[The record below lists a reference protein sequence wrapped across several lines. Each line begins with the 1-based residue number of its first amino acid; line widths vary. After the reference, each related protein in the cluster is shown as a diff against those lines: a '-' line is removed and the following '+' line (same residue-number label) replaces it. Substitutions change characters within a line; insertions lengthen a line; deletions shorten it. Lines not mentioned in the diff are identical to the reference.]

1 MFTPFGRPLWAAGF
15 AVAVTAIP
23 WALPAGA
30 EPAPAYETLVEH
42 LDRTPATL
50 EAEALHDAARSRA
63 QQARALPNP
72 SVGLEAEN
80 IYGSRPFSRYE
91 AAETTLSISQPLEL
105 WGQRDAR
112 IGAAQAE
119 AVAAGLR
126 REQSRW
132 GVAGRLALIYAEAE
146 AASLRHAL
154 AVEALSLTQ
163 ADAGAVM
170 RLIEQGR
177 EAALRGVQADSEV
190 AAARAVADETRADRD
205 AAFARLTAM
214 AMLTRPVTSIQTSL
228 LNRTPRSVT
237 SDIRN
242 PLPVQIAEAELD
254 AASRLVTVERLRAR
268 PAVAASLGVRRFEE
282 YDAEA
287 FTLGVSVS
295 IPLFDRN
302 AGAIGAARAEQRAA
316 EARLSS
322 SRLEAQANR
331 SAARARL
338 DASISRTRAADN
350 GVTAAEEA
358 YRLARIGFD
367 AGRISQLE
375 LRSVRAALVGARIAA
390 VEARLARVR
399 AEIEL
404 AGLDGRVPFGP
415 L

>member
-1 MFTPFGRPLWAAGF
+1 MFTPFGQPLWAAGF

-30 EPAPAYETLVEH
+30 EPAPAYETLVGH

-50 EAEALHDAARSRA
+50 EAEALHDAAQSRA

-132 GVAGRLALIYAEAE
+132 GAAGRLALIYAEAE
-146 AASLRHAL
+146 AASLRHEL

-190 AAARAVADETRADRD
+190 AAARAVADETRADRN

-214 AMLTRPVTSIQTSL
+214 AMLTRPVTSIETSL
-228 LNRTPRSVT
+228 LNRTPRPVT

-254 AASRLVTVERLRAR
+254 AASRLVTVERLRAH